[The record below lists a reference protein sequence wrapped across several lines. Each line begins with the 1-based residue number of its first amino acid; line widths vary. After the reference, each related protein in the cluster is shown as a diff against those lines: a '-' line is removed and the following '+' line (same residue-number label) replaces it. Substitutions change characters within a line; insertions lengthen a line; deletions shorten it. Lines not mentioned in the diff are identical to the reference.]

1 MSKTISHQYIDYD
14 PLLMM
19 GQSEPVAY
27 QGIQH
32 IFYSDGTY
40 ETFSVYRD
48 AGDKDWRKS
57 K

>member
-40 ETFSVYRD
+40 ETFSVFKD
-48 AGDKDWRKS
+48 AGDKDWRRS